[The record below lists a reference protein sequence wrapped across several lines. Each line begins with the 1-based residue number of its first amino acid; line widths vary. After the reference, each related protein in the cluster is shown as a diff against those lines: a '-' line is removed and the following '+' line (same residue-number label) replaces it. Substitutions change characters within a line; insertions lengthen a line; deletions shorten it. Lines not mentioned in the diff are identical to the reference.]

1 MKAILG
7 VTGLLLGISLAAAHA
22 QTASRAPLVTV
33 DNFIRA
39 ETDMYFAMFAKNGGF
54 GTFNHARD
62 LPLGDT
68 GVRPNRDTF
77 YSLAVFDLDA
87 GPVTIT
93 LPDAGKR
100 FMTMMVVDQDHYASM
115 VTYGKG
121 THTLDRKAIGTR
133 YVFAAVR
140 ILVDPADPRDIRQAH
155 ALQDAIKVSQKS
167 VGKLETPNWDPASQ
181 KKSRDALLVLN
192 ETLPDLRRAGGRRE
206 EVDPVRHLVATAS
219 ARGLNPEKDAIYLNV
234 TPESDDGTTVYRLNV
249 KDVPVDG
256 FWSVTVYDETG
267 NITAK
272 RGADGSVAIQFGGC
286 DGTMPNCLPTM
297 KGWNYMVRLENR
309 RSNPCC
315 HLSRSSSERA
325 ESLGR
330 GPRPARHRHAVDAV
344 IWGMPAVNYDL
355 MLQQMLTKTK
365 AEINQ
370 FVYWSRPVDWKNQ
383 TRRESSHR
391 PELLALL
398 IVPVLTSEQARR

>member
-22 QTASRAPLVTV
+22 QTGSRAPLVTV

-39 ETDMYFAMFAKNGGF
+39 ETDMYFAMFAKSGGF

-68 GVRPNRDTF
+68 GVRPNRDTL
-77 YSLAVFDLDA
+77 YSIAVFDLDA

-121 THTLDRKAIGTR
+121 THTLYRKAIGTR

-140 ILVDPADPRDIRQAH
+140 ILVDPADPQDIRQAH

-181 KKSRDALLVLN
+181 KKVRDALLVLN
-192 ETLPDLRRAGGRRE
+192 ETLPDLRRAGGRRGQ
-206 EVDPVRHLVATAS
+206 VDPVRHLVATAS
-219 ARGLNPEKDAIYLNV
+219 AWGLNPEKDAIYLNV
-234 TPESDDGTTVYRLNV
+234 TPESNDGTTVYRLNV

-267 NITAK
+267 HIRKNSLDAYSLNNITAK

-286 DGTMPNCLPTM
+286 DGAIPNCLPTM
-297 KGWNYMVRLENR
+297 KGWNYMVRLYR
-309 RSNPCC
+309 P
-315 HLSRSSSERA
+315 RA
-325 ESLGR
+325 ELLSG
-330 GPRPARHRHAVDAV
+330 
-344 IWGMPAVNYDL
+344 
-355 MLQQMLTKTK
+355 K
-365 AEINQ
+365 
-370 FVYWSRPVDWKNQ
+370 WSF
-383 TRRESSHR
+383 
-391 PELLALL
+391 PEAK
-398 IVPVLTSEQARR
+398 P